1 MKIYTPVKGASGV
14 YANTLFVNGV
24 GETDNPNAIAY
35 FREHG
40 YKVVEESG
48 KETAKV
54 ESKPDFDSMSVDQ
67 LRSWMKDNGY
77 GSQIKNF
84 RNKEKL
90 IGMIRG

>member
-24 GETDNPNAIAY
+24 GETDNPNSIAY

-40 YKVVEESG
+40 YKVEESG
-48 KETAKV
+48 KVQTKV
-54 ESKPDFDSMSVDQ
+54 ESEPDFDSMTVEQ
-67 LRSWMKDNGY
+67 LRTWMKENGY

-90 IGMIRG
+90 IAMIRG